1 MTAANDGECLPK
13 TNYTKLIGKI
23 ALKILTGIFSYPD
36 IFPPKTSPSRSE
48 VLTFQETN
56 MAWSLMGGFYLIALI
71 CGFIYLLK
79 ALKDLYDAIMDV
91 YEIVQG
97 YFED

>member
-1 MTAANDGECLPK
+1 
-13 TNYTKLIGKI
+13 
-23 ALKILTGIFSYPD
+23 
-36 IFPPKTSPSRSE
+36 
-48 VLTFQETN
+48 

-79 ALKDLYDAIMDV
+79 ALKDLYDAILDV